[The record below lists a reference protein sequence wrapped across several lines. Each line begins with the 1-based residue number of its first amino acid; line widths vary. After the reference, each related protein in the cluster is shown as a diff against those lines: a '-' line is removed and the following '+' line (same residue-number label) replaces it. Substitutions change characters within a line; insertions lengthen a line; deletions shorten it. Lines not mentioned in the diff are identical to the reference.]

1 MGLNISV
8 AQRGRGRGHRE
19 RPSGG
24 AGWAGWSGHSLL
36 PAPEGFGVELDP

>member
-8 AQRGRGRGHRE
+8 VQRGRGLRE

-24 AGWAGWSGHSLL
+24 AGRAGWSGHSLL
-36 PAPEGFGVELDP
+36 PAPEGFGVKLGP